1 MAKPERWNPEF
12 CPLATVIFAAAE
24 ALSFEKINL
33 IKVVSF
39 TGKSLTTESSF
50 EERSFEK
57 LTNFSGVKFSRAK
70 NGANDPLSG
79 NFTSDT

>member
-1 MAKPERWNPEF
+1 MSSRNRDIRSSGSVGV
-12 CPLATVIFAAAE
+12 C
-24 ALSFEKINL
+24 
-33 IKVVSF
+33 
-39 TGKSLTTESSF
+39 TGKSLTTASSF